1 MKNADA
7 VEKIKTSSVSI
18 DYIYV
23 KKRKKKYKMTK
34 NKARK
39 RPVVCRSKML
49 EYRND
54 KRL

>member
-7 VEKIKTSSVSI
+7 VEKIKNVFCQ
-18 DYIYV
+18 YRLYV

-49 EYRND
+49 EYKND